1 MFTISVFA
9 KNEEENIPFVVDR
22 LLARYDAGK
31 IVFVLDGD
39 IEPAARILTERR
51 IRFIE
56 GPGGGKGAAI
66 RFAIRNIDSEFL
78 VFMDADGSHDPDEID
93 GLLDPL
99 MNDGAEMVI
108 GSRFLGSSEE
118 LHGNMPDRL
127 RYAGNVTGN
136 FVINALWNRTGTRIT
151 DAQNGFRSVK
161 RRPFMAL
168 ALEEDG
174 FSIEQEMVIKCLKK
188 GYRIRE
194 VPSFE
199 KKRMR
204 GRSHISNS
212 HFFRFVACMVKNILK

>member
-31 IVFVLDGD
+31 IAFVLDGD
-39 IEPAARILTERR
+39 IEPTARILTERR
-51 IRFIE
+51 IRFIQ
-56 GPGGGKGAAI
+56 GPNKGKGAAL
-66 RFAIRNIDSEFL
+66 RYAIRNIDSELL

-93 GLLDPL
+93 GLLGPL
-99 MNDGAEMVI
+99 MNDRAEMVI

-118 LHGNMPDRL
+118 LDGSLSNRL
-127 RYAGNVTGN
+127 RYAGNASGN
-136 FVINALWNRTGTRIT
+136 FVINALWNRTGTKIT
-151 DAQNGFRSVK
+151 DAQNGFRSIK
-161 RRPFMAL
+161 RRLFMAL

-174 FSIEQEMVIKCLKK
+174 FSIEQEMVIKCLKN

-199 KKRMR
+199 RKRKY
-204 GRSHISNS
+204 GSSHISNS
-212 HFFRFVACMVKNILK
+212 HFFRFVGCMVKNLLK

>member
-22 LLARYDAGK
+22 LLARYDDGR
-31 IVFVLDGD
+31 IVFVLDGN
-39 IEPAARILTERR
+39 IEPTARILTERR
-51 IRFIE
+51 IPFIK
-56 GPGGGKGAAI
+56 GPDRGKGAAI
-66 RFAIRNIDSEFL
+66 RFAIRNVDSEFL

-93 GLLDPL
+93 GLLEPL
-99 MNDGAEMVI
+99 MNDSAEMVI

-118 LHGNMPDRL
+118 LHSSMSDRL
-127 RYAGNVTGN
+127 RYAGNVSGN
-136 FVINALWNRTGTRIT
+136 FVINALWNRTGTNIT

-161 RRPFMAL
+161 RTPFL
-168 ALEEDG
+168 ALGLKEDG

-212 HFFRFVACMVKNILK
+212 HFFRYAACMIRNLPK

>member
-22 LLARYDAGK
+22 LLARYDAGRM
-31 IVFVLDGD
+31 VFVLDGD
-39 IEPAARILTERR
+39 IESTARILTEKG
-51 IRFIE
+51 IRFIQ
-56 GPGGGKGAAI
+56 GPGRGKGAAI
-66 RFAIRNIDSEFL
+66 RFAIRSIDSELL

-93 GLLDPL
+93 GLLEPL
-99 MNDGAEMVI
+99 TNDSAEMVI

-118 LHGNMPDRL
+118 LHGSMSDRL

-136 FVINALWNRTGTRIT
+136 FVINALWNRTGTKIT

-161 RRPFMAL
+161 RKPFLAL

-174 FSIEQEMVIKCLKK
+174 FSIEQEMVIKCLKN

-199 KKRMR
+199 RRRKY
-204 GRSHISNS
+204 GSSHISNS
-212 HFFRFVACMVKNILK
+212 HFFLFARCMIKNLFK

>member
-1 MFTISVFA
+1 MFTVTVFA

-22 LLARYDAGK
+22 LLTKYDAGR
-31 IVFVLDGD
+31 IVFVLDGNL
-39 IEPAARILTERR
+39 EPTARILAERQ
-51 IRFIE
+51 IRFMQ
-56 GPGGGKGAAI
+56 GPGEGKGAAI
-66 RFAIRNIDSEFL
+66 RFAIRTVDSELL

-93 GLLDPL
+93 GLLAPL
-99 MNDGAEMVI
+99 MNDSAEMVI
-108 GSRFLGSSEE
+108 GSRFLGGSEE
-118 LHGNMPDRL
+118 LHGSMADRL

-136 FVINALWNRTGTRIT
+136 WFINALWNRTGTKIT

-161 RRPFMAL
+161 RGPFAAL

-212 HFFRFVACMVKNILK
+212 HFFRFVACMVRNLPK